1 MALSTLSSADPQVRD
16 LLEPGLRFLH
26 YSLLLGLFGWA
37 AFRVIGLRKLGELP
51 SVSFWGAAALCAA
64 VAAALVSILLML
76 TSIASMM
83 GQRLTQL
90 DRPTVEAMVL
100 GTSMGWAFLSRT
112 ALLVLALLPLMFR
125 GRTALALPAAALC
138 YAAALMTLGWSGHA
152 AATEGD
158 AGLFH
163 RLSNGV
169 HLLAAGLWLGAI
181 GWFLHLTSRA
191 HRMPNC
197 EADRQLLA
205 VMHRFAPLGV
215 TLVAVVAIT
224 GLINGQMIVGLENTT
239 EMLSTSYGEL
249 LAVKVALVGG
259 MLAFGAHNAKVGRR
273 HASQMQSEAADV
285 GASLASLRRCL
296 VGEFGLGIGVIA
308 LVAILGMLPPMP
320 MP

>member
-1 MALSTLSSADPQVRD
+1 MALSTLSSANQQVGD
-16 LLEPGLRFLH
+16 WLEPGLRFLH
-26 YSLLLGLFGWA
+26 YGLLLGLFGWA

-51 SVSFWGAAALCAA
+51 RSKFWGAVALCAA
-64 VAAALVSILLML
+64 VAAPLVSILLML

-90 DRPTVEAMVL
+90 DRLTVEAMVL
-100 GTSMGWAFLSRT
+100 GTSIGWAFLGRT
-112 ALLVLALLPLMFR
+112 ALLILALLPLMFR
-125 GRTALALPAAALC
+125 GRTALALPAAAFC

-152 AATEGD
+152 AATEGGL
-158 AGLFH
+158 GLFH
-163 RLSNGV
+163 RLSNGI

-191 HRMPNC
+191 HRMSNGK
-197 EADRQLLA
+197 ADRQLLA

-224 GLINGQMIVGLENTT
+224 GLINGQIIVGLENAV
-239 EMLSTSYGEL
+239 EMFSTSYGAL
-249 LAVKVALVGG
+249 LAVKVALVTG